1 MLIDN
6 ISVFLVLEQNR
17 TPFIDMLLTLAI
29 GLHRL
34 PEVFTIQD
42 YDEKVKTLIQCLLH
56 IQSIETNAMDRVKI
70 LEIVL
75 RFPMSPVVASQCTN
89 EYVEAMLRMLES
101 GPLLQLHGITFFC
114 SFVATVDVQLFLP
127 FLQRPANRRRLNT
140 AIATIFSSCQNRKL
154 LDATMELVQL
164 LNGVLEEKLRPE
176 ACVSLRS
183 PIGDFSLEA
192 HFQESPDKPFLLPFN
207 IALQE
212 SVRFLAMNVVTS
224 DHLSLP
230 LKLSPSFLFTEEYTE
245 MSENTLKWAFTR
257 FNSTKH
263 DALQLV
269 LRTALCLFPQ
279 HVPSVQ
285 LTEFPIAPSPTQEV
299 GIGSTGMKSNKER
312 IATCTLF
319 GLFVGWIDVELNA
332 SVKETLESFVHLLV
346 LYVLEHTM
354 MQTKETTDSLPNRTY
369 SSDSELLL
377 LGPPLYSSGVV
388 LVSHL
393 EEFSISVFL
402 DAVAALL
409 YDGQV
414 DARCFVKHFFRMWWN
429 QTCELFQDP
438 VMAFCRVSGFLDT
451 LLMAMVRYAATERWQ
466 FRVALC
472 DLFEDF
478 LSYLPAVWSE
488 RVVTILIR
496 VVFDTVKVGL
506 RLLVYDR
513 LFRKTRIGWWS
524 PFSPICSNA
533 FSSST
538 LASSW
543 RVFPPFRRSDGF
555 RRLRLP
561 IHESSAR

>member
-1 MLIDN
+1 M
-6 ISVFLVLEQNR
+6 
-17 TPFIDMLLTLAI
+17 
-29 GLHRL
+29 GL
-34 PEVFTIQD
+34 Q
-42 YDEKVKTLIQCLLH
+42 
-56 IQSIETNAMDRVKI
+56 
-70 LEIVL
+70 
-75 RFPMSPVVASQCTN
+75 PVQQHQARRAST
-89 EYVEAMLRMLES
+89 
-101 GPLLQLHGITFFC
+101 GPADGVV
-114 SFVATVDVQLFLP
+114 S
-127 FLQRPANRRRLNT
+127 
-140 AIATIFSSCQNRKL
+140 FSSARSIGPA
-154 LDATMELVQL
+154 D
-164 LNGVLEEKLRPE
+164 GV
-176 ACVSLRS
+176 
-183 PIGDFSLEA
+183 
-192 HFQESPDKPFLLPFN
+192 
-207 IALQE
+207 
-212 SVRFLAMNVVTS
+212 S
-224 DHLSLP
+224 D
-230 LKLSPSFLFTEEYTE
+230 
-245 MSENTLKWAFTR
+245 
-257 FNSTKH
+257 
-263 DALQLV
+263 
-269 LRTALCLFPQ
+269 RT
-279 HVPSVQ
+279 
-285 LTEFPIAPSPTQEV
+285 
-299 GIGSTGMKSNKER
+299 KSNKER

-354 MQTKETTDSLPNRTY
+354 MQTKEATDSLPNRTY

-377 LGPPLYSSGVV
+377 LGPPLYSSGIV

-524 PFSPICSNA
+524 PFSPIFSNA

>member
-1 MLIDN
+1 M
-6 ISVFLVLEQNR
+6 
-17 TPFIDMLLTLAI
+17 
-29 GLHRL
+29 
-34 PEVFTIQD
+34 
-42 YDEKVKTLIQCLLH
+42 
-56 IQSIETNAMDRVKI
+56 
-70 LEIVL
+70 
-75 RFPMSPVVASQCTN
+75 
-89 EYVEAMLRMLES
+89 
-101 GPLLQLHGITFFC
+101 
-114 SFVATVDVQLFLP
+114 
-127 FLQRPANRRRLNT
+127 RRLRGPR
-140 AIATIFSSCQNRKL
+140 C
-154 LDATMELVQL
+154 
-164 LNGVLEEKLRPE
+164 
-176 ACVSLRS
+176 
-183 PIGDFSLEA
+183 
-192 HFQESPDKPFLLPFN
+192 
-207 IALQE
+207 
-212 SVRFLAMNVVTS
+212 
-224 DHLSLP
+224 
-230 LKLSPSFLFTEEYTE
+230 
-245 MSENTLKWAFTR
+245 TR
-257 FNSTKH
+257 
-263 DALQLV
+263 
-269 LRTALCLFPQ
+269 
-279 HVPSVQ
+279 
-285 LTEFPIAPSPTQEV
+285 
-299 GIGSTGMKSNKER
+299 GSTGTKSNKER

-377 LGPPLYSSGVV
+377 LGPPLYSSGIV

-513 LFRKTRIGWWS
+513 LFRKTRIGWWN
-524 PFSPICSNA
+524 PFSLICSNA